1 MKVALADPFL
11 FPTDLLNLPHSSE
24 SHCHVSTS
32 AQHMG
37 PAVKRVRES
46 LTIQRGLLETNS
58 RINLQAR
65 GKGMNMNKTIQFL
78 FRALL
83 MMTTL
88 FAVSAF
94 AQDMHTSSQFQGPKA
109 NKGTVTHSTKD
120 GKSVLTLSNDFVVP
134 DTPDPHWQLVD
145 SDGNVYLVDKL
156 KKKALLGDKYQKE
169 IVVPSYVKNVAKVQ
183 IWCAWAEANLG
194 EASFSSPVK

>member
-1 MKVALADPFL
+1 
-11 FPTDLLNLPHSSE
+11 
-24 SHCHVSTS
+24 
-32 AQHMG
+32 
-37 PAVKRVRES
+37 
-46 LTIQRGLLETNS
+46 
-58 RINLQAR
+58 
-65 GKGMNMNKTIQFL
+65 MNMNKTIQFL

-94 AQDMHTSSQFQGPKA
+94 AQDMHTSSQFQGAKA

-120 GKSVLTLSNDFVVP
+120 GKSVLTLSDDFVVP